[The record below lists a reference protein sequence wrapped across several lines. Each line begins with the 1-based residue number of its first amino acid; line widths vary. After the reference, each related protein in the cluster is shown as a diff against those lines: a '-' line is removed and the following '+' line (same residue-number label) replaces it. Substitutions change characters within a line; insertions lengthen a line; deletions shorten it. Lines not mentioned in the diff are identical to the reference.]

1 MTRFTARTESE
12 AVVAAEPDAIWAVL
26 TDPVLLTQM
35 TPFLEHVE
43 ADGDRWRWD
52 LAKIP
57 VLGLAV
63 APSFTEQMT
72 FEPMTRI
79 TFTHAP
85 PPGPAERAGVD
96 GWYTL
101 DEVAGGTLLRTSLN
115 VEVDLPLPK
124 ASSFAVRGVM
134 RTVMA
139 GMGGRFGTNLEHHL
153 GLR

>member
-1 MTRFTARTESE
+1 MTRFSARTESE
-12 AVVAAEPDAIWAVL
+12 AVVAAERDPIWAVL

-52 LAKIP
+52 LAKIRSW
-57 VLGLAV
+57 A
-63 APSFTEQMT
+63 SRSRHFTEQMT

-101 DEVAGGTLLRTSLN
+101 DQVDGGTLLRS
-115 VEVDLPLPK
+115 
-124 ASSFAVRGVM
+124 R
-134 RTVMA
+134 
-139 GMGGRFGTNLEHHL
+139 
-153 GLR
+153 